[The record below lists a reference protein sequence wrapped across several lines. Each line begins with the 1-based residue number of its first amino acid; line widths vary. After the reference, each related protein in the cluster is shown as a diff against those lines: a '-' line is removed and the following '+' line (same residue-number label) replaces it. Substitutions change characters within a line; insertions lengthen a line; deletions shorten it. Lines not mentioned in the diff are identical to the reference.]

1 MTNHMS
7 PSLWDV
13 AYCCF
18 AVFAVAAFIGVSGHI
33 DPSVLAMH

>member
-1 MTNHMS
+1 MTEHMS
-7 PSLWDV
+7 HSLWGV

-18 AVFAVAAFIGVSGHI
+18 AVLAVAASIGVSGHI